1 MGWAD
6 CEGVTSVGG
15 GGVFDAA
22 MSASVNTTD
31 AVVVA
36 EAALVVARA
45 VAALVI
51 ALSALMMACAAAAL
65 MMELDVTMVSEAVA
79 DATADVAMVAEA
91 AMVRNLAVVRGG
103 SVVGEMATVVLAI
116 IAMGRLIDEI
126 DVAPWW

>member
-1 MGWAD
+1 
-6 CEGVTSVGG
+6 
-15 GGVFDAA
+15 